1 MNIQR
6 ISAMPSISEDSV
18 TWEASSQEARHDGS
32 WHNSDADQNSVH
44 ASRLERTLRTVEIVR
59 HEISTPQQ
67 TNVPLEKRNET
78 WKTVCH
84 HASMICGLA
93 ILPSFASVAAG
104 PIFLVIPASLTV
116 LFIGFGL
123 ASGKPSE
130 ALQNRLA
137 MRREEVKNFDSRGST

>member
-1 MNIQR
+1 MKITQM
-6 ISAMPSISEDSV
+6 IAMPSIPENPI
-18 TWEASSQEARHDGS
+18 TKKISSQDARLDGS

-67 TNVPLEKRNET
+67 TNVPLENRNET

-93 ILPSFASVAAG
+93 ILPSFASVVAG

-130 ALQNRLA
+130 ALQNSLA
-137 MRREEVKNFDSRGST
+137 IRRDKVKNFDSRGST